1 LGPRGRRFKSC
12 HPDAALTDVMKYSL
26 PLLSALLIAIARPAS
41 AQTSPGPD
49 TTSIQGQ
56 TSPAPSPS
64 ATAPIEPPSLIPP
77 NILPSPGELPKI
89 PAAPE
94 LEQLNNFFKQTS
106 LGKKADEQRLHS
118 QMAALETRIR
128 NDEDLHASRAA
139 AMNAPTDLEKRHR
152 LRAYYELYYGKL
164 RALADNAELKTYLG
178 AQKAAHELLLLQP
191 RVRPKTDEA
200 EAKRLTAAKAE
211 ATVAPAPTPI
221 QAKPNE
227 QINP

>member
-1 LGPRGRRFKSC
+1 
-12 HPDAALTDVMKYSL
+12 MKYSL
-26 PLLSALLIAIARPAS
+26 PFFFSLLIALAGAGGAQEAGPSPNPHNMSTQPAQAR
-41 AQTSPGPD
+41 TS
-49 TTSIQGQ
+49 TAVA
-56 TSPAPSPS
+56 APSPS

-77 NILPSPGELPKI
+77 NVLPLPGELPKI

-106 LGKKADEQRLHS
+106 LGKRADEQRLHL

-128 NDEDLHASRAA
+128 NHDDLQAARVA
-139 AMNAPTDLEKRHR
+139 AMSAPTDMEKRHR

-164 RALADNAELKTYLG
+164 QALAGDPELKKYLG

-191 RVRPKTDEA
+191 RVRPKPDEA
-200 EAKRLTAAKAE
+200 EARRLTAAKAE
-211 ATVAPAPTPI
+211 ASVAPAPTPI

-227 QINP
+227 NVNP